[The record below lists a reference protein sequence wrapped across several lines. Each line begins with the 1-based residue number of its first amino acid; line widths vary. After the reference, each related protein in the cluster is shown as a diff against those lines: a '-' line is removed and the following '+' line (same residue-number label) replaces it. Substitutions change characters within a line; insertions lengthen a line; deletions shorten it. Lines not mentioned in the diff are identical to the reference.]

1 MRTIV
6 KTTKLG
12 DEVYREGTSMKL
24 HPELE
29 KRLEKA
35 GAFGEVEKKPTR
47 KKRTPKKKTKEQKF
61 TEGNDVKGGSI
72 PDA

>member
-24 HPELE
+24 HHELE
-29 KRLEKA
+29 KRLEQA
-35 GAFGEVEKKPTR
+35 GAFGEVDKKPTR
-47 KKRTPKKKTKEQKF
+47 KKRALKKKTKEQKF
-61 TEGNDVKGGSI
+61 SEENDIKSASI